1 MIKLTT
7 NVIGTFA
14 LKNGR
19 IIEQIMFPEDPKEV
33 ALRLEMI
40 EASVCDE
47 EIELINKLIKSKIK
61 EVFVNNPERF
71 WGHEFG
77 LKFFADKTIQDPYE
91 IAETLGIPKKDIDRM
106 ISDAN
111 IELTKI
117 KLRVVEKDKIIMQA
131 VAAIDDIDEVVNRLV
146 ERLREWHSINLPE
159 LDHMVTN
166 HKLYAELIK
175 KVGGKEEF
183 KHVDTFKAGLE
194 TSFMHSL
201 KDAAESSFGAEFTE
215 NDIEIIKTFASP
227 VIDLYDEKERIEK
240 YIEGMMKEVAPNITE
255 LAGALLGARL
265 IALSGSLERMS
276 TLPASTVQIL
286 GAEDAFFK
294 FLRTGKKPPKHGI
307 IFQLPE
313 IRGAPKT
320 TRGKLARTFAA
331 KLSIAAKIDAN
342 HGEFIG
348 DKLKKDF
355 MKRFD
360 TLNKMIEGNF
370 KHKDYR
376 D

>member
-19 IIEQIMFPEDPKEV
+19 IIEQIMFPEDQKEV
-33 ALRLEMI
+33 AERLEKI
-40 EASVCDE
+40 ETSVCE
-47 EIELINKLIKSKIK
+47 EEVELIKKLVKSKIN

-91 IAETLGIPKKDIDRM
+91 IAETLGIPKKDVDAM
-106 ISDAN
+106 ISCAN

-166 HKLYAELIK
+166 HKLYAELIR

-183 KHVDTFKAGLE
+183 KHIDTFKAGLE

-215 NDIEIIKTFASP
+215 KDIGIIKTFASP

-240 YIEGMMKEVAPNITE
+240 YIEEMMTEVAPNITE

-276 TLPASTVQIL
+276 TLPASTLQIL

-320 TRGKLARTFAA
+320 IRGKLSRTFAA
-331 KLSIAAKIDAN
+331 KLSIAAKVDAN
-342 HGEFIG
+342 HGKFIG

-355 MKRFD
+355 MKRFE
-360 TLNKMIEGNF
+360 TLNKTIGF
-370 KHKDYR
+370 
-376 D
+376 